1 MQTLRDERRGARG
14 EVMNNVQADPA
25 AVAAKEIAD
34 AFWNMPI
41 RRADGCEI
49 SAKRFARDIIRE
61 AYAEQ
66 TAELKRLNKQ
76 IDQMHAAGLGPDWTD
91 KAVRERDEEIE
102 RLRAIVDKL
111 RNAKL
116 AQERWEM
123 SEDVV
128 TLNGKPVGGTI
139 TKHRREFD
147 RWWPA
152 VKREL
157 LGEAAEAAGG
167 K

>member
-1 MQTLRDERRGARG
+1 MGDEPRA
-14 EVMNNVQADPA
+14 PA
-25 AVAAKEIAD
+25 KVAAEQIDEEYYSLYCDPKGE
-34 AFWNMPI
+34 
-41 RRADGCEI
+41 
-49 SAKRFARDIIRE
+49 RFGHGYIGREKWLADIIRE

-66 TAELKRLNKQ
+66 TAELAEQ
-76 IDQMHAAGLGPDWTD
+76 ISRAEDAEEEATMQAGEL
-91 KAVRERDEEIE
+91 E

-116 AQERWEM
+116 AQEGWEM

-157 LGEAAEAAGG
+157 LGAAAEAAGG